1 MFINKYFYFNKN
13 LPSISFSKRQR
24 LASSDQESSH
34 LGLDACCL
42 VVLEILTNRTP
53 LEIINTHTV
62 YYITICFIKKICFS
76 PFTLLGTVLLVALG
90 LVTSREGESV
100 VNLEGVQGVRS
111 NSPQDQNYFIFIGNL
126 KKGTSR
132 QRSGKDAIRKRFP
145 LQKPRWEKT
154 KVTIRYFIP

>member
-1 MFINKYFYFNKN
+1 MQCYT
-13 LPSISFSKRQR
+13 SISFSKRQR

-42 VVLEILTNRTP
+42 TLVVLEILTNRTP
-53 LEIINTHTV
+53 LEIFGTHTM

-76 PFTLLGTVLLVALG
+76 SFTLLGTVLLVALG
-90 LVTSREGESV
+90 LVTSREGGSV

-126 KKGTSR
+126 KK
-132 QRSGKDAIRKRFP
+132 F
-145 LQKPRWEKT
+145 
-154 KVTIRYFIP
+154 V

>member
-1 MFINKYFYFNKN
+1 MLLECSYT
-13 LPSISFSKRQR
+13 SISFSKRQC

-53 LEIINTHTV
+53 LEIIDMHTV

-76 PFTLLGTVLLVALG
+76 SFTLLGTVLLVLRYSIYLWLVALG
-90 LVTSREGESV
+90 LVNSREGGSV

-126 KKGTSR
+126 KK
-132 QRSGKDAIRKRFP
+132 F
-145 LQKPRWEKT
+145 
-154 KVTIRYFIP
+154 V